1 MSARPGR
8 ARRATAAAHKL
19 DFIVIGAQKAGTT
32 TLFEHL
38 RSHPELYL
46 PPGKEQH
53 FFSCDEIYDAGWSQF
68 AAATFGG
75 APEGVL
81 WGKVTPGYMAGC
93 PIRAD
98 RAAQP
103 RPPERTEKIIPERIR
118 ATCPDVKL
126 IAILR
131 DPVER
136 CISHYR
142 MSALG
147 GSSFAQ
153 GSIDQVMADLL
164 TPATLEYARRIRR
177 AGFITWGEYGRIL
190 EGYYATFPRQQ
201 IFVCF
206 TTELETAPRELMRD
220 LFSFL
225 GVDTDFVPQG
235 LGARYRAG
243 AASPKVG
250 WLRSPSDLQKALV
263 RQPVVRSIWRR
274 LPASLQ
280 QRVIRRLR
288 EANYRFDLW
297 NRRERRSDSL
307 APSAETLAMLRA
319 HYENDRAAARGVDR
333 PARPLARCRW
343 DGDPSAARG

>member
-1 MSARPGR
+1 MGETTAR
-8 ARRATAAAHKL
+8 AAPTDVRPL
-19 DFIVIGAQKAGTT
+19 DFVVIGAQKAGTT

-38 RSHPELYL
+38 RAHPELYL

-53 FFSCDEIYDAGWSQF
+53 FFDRDEIYGAGWSQF
-68 AAATFGG
+68 AAATFAG
-75 APEGVL
+75 APKDVL
-81 WGKVTPGYMAGC
+81 LGNATPGYMAGC
-93 PIRAD
+93 PIRTRGD

-103 RPPERTEKIIPERIR
+103 RAPERTERIIPERIR

-147 GSSFAQ
+147 GSPSAQ
-153 GSIDQVMADLL
+153 GSPDQVITELL
-164 TPATLEYARRIRR
+164 EPASLENARRIRR
-177 AGFITWGEYGRIL
+177 PGFITWGEYGRIL
-190 EGYYATFPRQQ
+190 EGYYETFPREQ

-206 TTELETAPRELMRD
+206 TTDLETAPVELMRD

-225 GVDTDFVPQG
+225 GVDTDFMPQA

-243 AASPKVG
+243 AASPKIG
-250 WLRSPSDLQKALV
+250 WLRSPSDLQKSLV
-263 RQPVVRSIWRR
+263 RQPFVRSIWQR

-280 QRVIRRLR
+280 QRVIRSLR
-288 EANYRFDLW
+288 EANYRYDLW
-297 NRRERRSDSL
+297 NRRERRSNPH
-307 APSAETLAMLRA
+307 APSVETLAMLRA
-319 HYENDRAAARGVDR
+319 HYENDRVLLEELIGR
-333 PARPLARCRW
+333 PVPWRDA
-343 DGDPSAARG
+343 DGAGSPSAARR

>member
-1 MSARPGR
+1 MFVRSTSSSLAPRRPELRPCLSISA
-8 ARRATAAAHKL
+8 A
-19 DFIVIGAQKAGTT
+19 
-32 TLFEHL
+32 
-38 RSHPELYL
+38 HPELYL

-53 FFSCDEIYDAGWSQF
+53 FFNHDEIYDAGWSQF
-68 AAATFGG
+68 AAGTFAG

-81 WGKVTPGYMAGC
+81 WGEVTPGYMAGC

-153 GSIDQVMADLL
+153 GSIDQRIADLL
-164 TPATLEYARRIRR
+164 VPANLEYARRRRR

-190 EGYYATFPRQQ
+190 EGYYETFPRQQ

-206 TTELETAPRELMRD
+206 TTDLETAPRELMRD

-225 GVDTDFVPQG
+225 GVGTDFVPQS
-235 LGARYRAG
+235 LGAQYRKG
-243 AASPKVG
+243 GASPKIG
-250 WLRSPSDLQKALV
+250 WLRSPSDLQKTLV

-274 LPASLQ
+274 MPANLQ

-288 EANYRFDLW
+288 EVNYRYDLW
-297 NRRERRSDSL
+297 NRRERGSDSL
-307 APSAETLAMLRA
+307 GPSAETLAMLRA
-319 HYENDRAAARGVDR
+319 HYENDRPLLEELIGRPVPWRG
-333 PARPLARCRW
+333 A
-343 DGDPSAARG
+343 DGDGNPSAARG